1 MVRLATNVTDP
12 VADVITRI
20 RNANLVSKDELF
32 VPASRMNAAICGILE
47 KEGYIAGFRTET
59 DDQFPVL
66 RVELKYGKNRERT
79 ITGLKRVS
87 KPGRRVYAKRDRL
100 PRVLGGLGIAIVSTS
115 KGLMTDREASKQGL
129 GGEVLAY
136 VW

>member
-12 VADVITRI
+12 VADMLTRI
-20 RNANLVSKDELF
+20 RNANLAAKDAMFL
-32 VPASRMNAAICGILE
+32 PASKMNQALCGILE
-47 KEGYIAGFRTET
+47 REGYIRGFRTET
-59 DDQFPVL
+59 DDQFPVI
-66 RVELKYGKNRERT
+66 RVELKYGKNRQRT
-79 ITGLKRVS
+79 ISGLRRVS
-87 KPGRRVYAKRDRL
+87 TPGRRVYAKRDGL

>member
-12 VADVITRI
+12 VADMLTRI
-20 RNANLVSKDELF
+20 RNANLAAKDAMFL
-32 VPASRMNAAICGILE
+32 PASKMNQALCGILE
-47 KEGYIAGFRTET
+47 REGYIRGFRTET
-59 DDQFPVL
+59 DDQFPVI
-66 RVELKYGKNRERT
+66 RVELKYGKNRQRT
-79 ITGLKRVS
+79 ISGLRRVS
-87 KPGRRVYAKRDRL
+87 TPGRRVYVKRDGL